1 MTVPL
6 LNLFLVDEDPV
17 FRMGLRIW
25 LEQRPEFAIVGEAST
40 AEDAL
45 AQVTRLRAA
54 AASTATDAG
63 ANVEADAEANADEQS
78 ARGVGLVILD
88 LGLGEGD
95 PDQLPGLTLCG
106 DLKRQF
112 PELPVLVLSA
122 QVAPVL
128 AAAAKAMGADGFGQ
142 RGAPV
147 RELVQ
152 LIQHTAG
159 TLPATA
165 GPPEIV
171 APSTPKGWQ
180 PLQNLRR
187 SCLDQIAEAIAAVE
201 TEQQQP
207 RPFWYRPVLQGR
219 HRELRAARWLM
230 QQLLPTEAVA
240 PANEPPLPDGSVPP
254 LREPGGALQPQPWG
268 TAVARSM
275 TAPVADV
282 RSRVCDAVFRKL
294 QYSLENTSD
303 QPLEIDILQEAK
315 RRELLYMLLRAF
327 EDLLDDLVQAQV
339 LPGQL
344 PDQVAT
350 FSRDLWVAGLTA
362 FFGRYYTPSDSG
374 LERPLVEVLRQDETT
389 VQAEMLAP
397 LPQVADLLS
406 HLLFE
411 SPLAVDGIPHV
422 ATTPVALRR
431 SQLLLEHLLLQTAC
445 ATMQPLLNRFAE
457 VESFKRNLYQ
467 RRLMSSRDIAR
478 FRNDLSWRYRW
489 QRWVLEPKAIFE
501 SEQPL
506 LTLSP
511 QGVVIETIYA
521 PRQAELETLSGTQYA
536 LTLVLEARDAIAPRV
551 RTAVALV
558 GSGLVYVL
566 TEVVGRGIGLV
577 GRGIIKGIGS
587 AWQDSRSRWSEDRPR
602 GPSRDEV

>member
-1 MTVPL
+1 MTAPL

-25 LEQRPEFAIVGEAST
+25 LEQRPEFAIAGEAST
-40 AEDAL
+40 GEDTL

-54 AASTATDAG
+54 AARTATDAG
-63 ANVEADAEANADEQS
+63 ADVEADAEADAEGQS
-78 ARGVGLVILD
+78 PRGVDLVILD

-128 AAAAKAMGADGFGQ
+128 AAAATAMGADGFGQ

-165 GPPEIV
+165 GPPEAV
-171 APSTPKGWQ
+171 APLTPRGWQ

-201 TEQQQP
+201 AEQQQP
-207 RPFWYRPVLQGR
+207 RPFWYGPVLQGR

-230 QQLLPTEAVA
+230 QQILPAADTAA
-240 PANEPPLPDGSVPP
+240 ANEPPPPPDASTPSRG
-254 LREPGGALQPQPWG
+254 EPGGALRPQPL
-268 TAVARSM
+268 TTTMARSM

-294 QYSLENTSD
+294 QYPLANTSD

-344 PDQVAT
+344 PDQVPT
-350 FSRDLWVAGLTA
+350 FSRDLWLAGLTA
-362 FFGRYYTPSDSG
+362 FFGRYYTPTDSG
-374 LERPLVEVLRQDETT
+374 LERPLVEVLRQDETS

-445 ATMQPLLNRFAE
+445 AVMQPLLNRFAE

-506 LTLSP
+506 FTLSP
-511 QGVVIETIYA
+511 QGVTLETIYA

-551 RTAVALV
+551 RNAVALV

-587 AWQDSRSRWSEDRPR
+587 AWQDSRPR
-602 GPSRDEV
+602 SRDKA